1 MQSIITKTKFI
12 TKARLIVLFL
22 AASAILSGCQA
33 LKGLRSEGQPH
44 LQEASD
50 LWDEG
55 KELESLIPATEA
67 LIVDPEF
74 FQGKG
79 FINDRFDI
87 TINKANER
95 LIQIGEPQ
103 TSEQAEEVYYIYDNF
118 VKIYDNVAKMKLPV
132 EHHRGRWTWTT
143 KVKDYTQQKEESRL
157 LAFDLLMK
165 EAREHVAS
173 HEISNAEG
181 KFLNAINNYVIDNEK
196 KDSLKLAVATELTD
210 FADKFKDSEI
220 IEEAELSYK
229 TYQSAIKFVPTFE
242 AALEGIKNTALHIS
256 NLYNNK
262 GVALEDKGDIDNLI
276 ASINEFDNALK
287 WNNDN
292 QKAKDNKERVIIKI
306 AEHYY
311 QEGLKAENSDDKG
324 EAAKQ
329 FELVRKWIPDYKD
342 SMQRLYTN
350 RIGDKIEEMAKN
362 LSTTRGE
369 HNKLQAKMNGVSKNV
384 DKSVDVMNKV
394 TYISGQTQSLN
405 SSMKKTE
412 STLRVFSSIPKVGI
426 VTTTLAR
433 SVNMAQKPVGAASD
447 KFTKVEKPVIT
458 PTKNLVVKTQGIVNK
473 TKSTMGKTESVLQ
486 TTENYT
492 LHFKDCA
499 ATVTEENNFK
509 EAEKAIDEIN
519 KSLKTTNNA
528 LGNINKGLDVVN
540 KNVKPIAGLSGTVNK
555 VEKGLKDVDKVMSK
569 VDPIVNN
576 LNKVLDKSFTLN
588 LGFKK
593 FTFSVKKILTGLP
606 KEVKMIMGKFE
617 DLAMKA
623 LDPVLKKF
631 KIEVPSIPGLD
642 HLSKEIDNMKG
653 YYNNIN
659 NEYNNVSK
667 SANEYSNSQK
677 HIETNL
683 RKLENAM
690 GCELGK

>member
-1 MQSIITKTKFI
+1 MKNFFTKRTGI
-12 TKARLIVLFL
+12 LFL
-22 AASAILSGCQA
+22 LGISLLITSCQA

-55 KELESLIPATEA
+55 KELESLIPATQA

-79 FINDRFDI
+79 FIKDRFDVA
-87 TINKANER
+87 INKANER
-95 LIQIGEPQ
+95 LTQIGKPQ
-103 TSEQAEEVYYIYDNF
+103 TSEQAEEVFHIYDNF

-143 KVKDYTQQKEESRL
+143 KIKDYNQQREESRL

-173 HEISNAEG
+173 HEISKAEG
-181 KFLNAINNYVIDNEK
+181 KFLNAINNYVATKEK
-196 KDSLKLAVATELTD
+196 KDSLNLVVATELTD
-210 FADKFKDSEI
+210 FADKFNDSKVI
-220 IEEAELSYK
+220 DEAILSNKAYK
-229 TYQSAIKFVPTFE
+229 SAIIFIPTFE
-242 AALEGIKNTALHIS
+242 TALEGIKNTALHIS

-262 GVALEDKGDIDNLI
+262 GIALEEKGDIDNLI
-276 ASINEFDNALK
+276 ASIDEFSNALK
-287 WNNDN
+287 WNKDN
-292 QKAKDNKERVIIKI
+292 QKAKDNKERVTIKI

-311 QEGLKAENSDDKG
+311 QEGLKAENVDNKG

-329 FELVRKWIPDYKD
+329 FELVREWIPDYKD

-350 RIGDKIEEMAKN
+350 RIGDKIEEMAQN
-362 LSTTRGE
+362 LSITRSE
-369 HNKLQAKMNGVSKNV
+369 HNKLQGRMNSVSKNV

-405 SSMKKTE
+405 NSMKKTE

-433 SVNMAQKPVGAASD
+433 TVNMAQKPVGVASD

-458 PTKNLVVKTQGIVNK
+458 PTKNLVVKTQGVVNK
-473 TKSTMGKTESVLQ
+473 TKSAMQKTESIIQ

-499 ATVTEENNFK
+499 STVVEENNFK

-519 KSLKTTNNA
+519 KSLKTTNNS
-528 LGNINKGLDVVN
+528 LKNVNKGLAVVD
-540 KNVKPIAGLSGTVNK
+540 KNTKPIASLSGTVNK
-555 VEKGLKDVDKVMSK
+555 VEKGLKDVDKVVGK
-569 VDPIVNN
+569 IDPIVNN

-593 FTFSVKKILTGLP
+593 FSFSVKKILTGLP

-623 LDPVLKKF
+623 LDPVFKKF
-631 KIEVPSIPGLD
+631 KIEIPSIPGLD
-642 HLSKEIDNMKG
+642 HLSKELDNMKG
-653 YYNNIN
+653 YYDNIN
-659 NEYNNVSK
+659 REYNNVSK
-667 SANEYSNSQK
+667 AANEFTDSQK
-677 HIETNL
+677 HIENNL

-690 GCELGK
+690 GCEFGK